1 MLVLGALLS
10 PIISPAMDLKQAKF
24 TQVVNDVKVL
34 SAANKSAWRAK
45 LNVLFK
51 MPDVLHTGGA
61 SRAELV
67 APDTTVT
74 RVGANTI
81 FSFDTANRTID
92 LQQGSLLFHSPHG
105 LGGGTIRTSSVIAA
119 VLGTTLIMSVAPDG
133 AVKVLDLEG
142 QVEVRLKNGHR
153 EILESGQ
160 MILVQPDGRR
170 SSTAVFD
177 LSGEARSSSLV
188 TGFSQPLPSLPLI
201 NEQIAIQLRTIPGLA
216 TVNKTVSAVN
226 STLSSAKVVLNTVNG
241 VLAPVIGALSPLTGG
256 GSPSSN
262 PGSAPAA
269 PLLNSVGSAVSP
281 VGNVAGSAASSLAGT
296 VNTVLNT
303 TALRTSI
310 LH

>member
-1 MLVLGALLS
+1 
-10 PIISPAMDLKQAKF
+10 MDLKQAKF

-34 SAANKSAWRAK
+34 SAANKFARRAA
-45 LNVLFK
+45 LNGLFK

-61 SRAELV
+61 SRAELI
-67 APDTTVT
+67 APDTTLT

-81 FSFDTANRTID
+81 FSFDQANRTID

-119 VLGTTLIMSVAPDG
+119 VLGTTLIVSVAADG
-133 AVKVLDLEG
+133 TVKVLDLEG
-142 QVEVRLKNGHR
+142 RVEVRLKNGHR

-170 SSTAVFD
+170 STTAVFD
-177 LSGEARSSSLV
+177 LSGEAKSSSLV

-216 TVNKTVSAVN
+216 TVSKTVSAVN
-226 STLSSAKVVLNTVNG
+226 GVLSSTKGVLTTVNG
-241 VLAPVIGALSPLTGG
+241 VLTTTTGTLLATAGGTSQIVNAPSAANPTGGAALSLTGTL
-256 GSPSSN
+256 
-262 PGSAPAA
+262 GSA
-269 PLLNSVGSAVSP
+269 LNNA
-281 VGNVAGSAASSLAGT
+281 
-296 VNTVLNT
+296 
-303 TALRTSI
+303 ALRSSI

>member
-1 MLVLGALLS
+1 
-10 PIISPAMDLKQAKF
+10 LKQAKF

-34 SAANKSAWRAK
+34 SAANRSARRAAV
-45 LNVLFK
+45 NVLFK
-51 MPDVLHTGGA
+51 MPDVLHTGRA

-119 VLGTTLIMSVAPDG
+119 VLGTTLIVSVAPDG
-133 AVKVLDLEG
+133 TVKVLDLEG

-160 MILVQPDGRR
+160 MILVQPDGRH

-216 TVNKTVSAVN
+216 AVSKTVSAVN
-226 STLSSAKVVLNTVNG
+226 GTLSSAKVVLNTVNG
-241 VLAPVIGALSPLTGG
+241 VLAPVIGVLSPLTGG

-262 PGSAPAA
+262 PGSS
-269 PLLNSVGSAVSP
+269 PLGNLPLALNPTLPPSGGNTPSTPVSLPVVALPSVSLPTVSP
-281 VGNVAGSAASSLAGT
+281 LPSLPQINNLPTG
-296 VNTVLNT
+296 L
-303 TALRTSI
+303 